1 MLLLVGVGQ
10 NLRPFSR
17 TLTSYC
23 VKILSDKFMIWAM
36 SFEFIASSES
46 EEGVS
51 LKKDADFEY
60 YFDSRWPWN
69 DI

>member
-10 NLRPFSR
+10 NLRPFLT

-23 VKILSDKFMIWAM
+23 VKILSDKFMIWTM

-46 EEGVS
+46 EEAVS